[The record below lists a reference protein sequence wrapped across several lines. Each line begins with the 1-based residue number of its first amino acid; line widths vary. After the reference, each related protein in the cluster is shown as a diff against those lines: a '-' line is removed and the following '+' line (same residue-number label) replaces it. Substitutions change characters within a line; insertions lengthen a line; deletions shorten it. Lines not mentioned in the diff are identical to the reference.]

1 METTRVG
8 EHQGIL
14 IQRLRL
20 LGVIAG
26 ALFLAVAVGYWYAQI
41 VQYAQYRQLSENNR
55 LRIAR
60 VRAPRGIIEDRVGRA
75 LAENVPSYNLQLWPE
90 RGEVPLDSSLTFAS
104 GILGIPPEELGKR
117 ARSGVVDAALL
128 AEDLDLVQ
136 LAHFEAAA
144 LEHPEFGIDVV
155 QRRLYRHGAQTAHL
169 LGYLGE
175 VSERE
180 LGGQAL
186 PELRVGDLI
195 GKEGVEQSF
204 DRRLRGSDGRQVAI
218 VDSRGRIIAQPSRE
232 PSSPGDRLRLSIDL
246 ELQQEA
252 ELQLSGHVGALVAID
267 PRDGAVRAFYSAPSF
282 DPNVFSRRLGREEWQ
297 TLISSPHD
305 PLQNRV
311 LESAYPPGS
320 VFKIVMALAG
330 LEEGTVDASTR
341 VYCSGSVR
349 LHGRPRRCWKRAGH
363 GTVGVQEALKHSC
376 DVFFYLAGQDLGIER
391 IARWS
396 RHLGLGRP
404 TGIDVPGEKAG
415 LVPDADWSQRVRRHP
430 WYPGETISV
439 AIGQGPINTTP
450 LQIAVMLA
458 AVANGGSLV
467 TPYVLPG
474 DAKRPQ
480 PLGLSPEHVAMV
492 RESLRA
498 VVEEGGTA
506 SRIRLP
512 GIEVAGK
519 TGTAQVVEQK
529 TWIDSSQLAF
539 EQRDH
544 AWFASYAP
552 AENPEL
558 VVVAFIEH
566 GGHGAS
572 VAAPMVKA
580 LYEKYFDVYPARA
593 ARSAG

>member
-1 METTRVG
+1 METSRVG
-8 EHQGIL
+8 EHQEIL
-14 IQRLRL
+14 IQRLRV
-20 LGVIAG
+20 LGIAAG
-26 ALFLAVAVGYWYAQI
+26 ALFLGVGVGYWYAQ
-41 VQYAQYRQLSENNR
+41 VVRYTEYRQLAENNR
-55 LRIAR
+55 LRVAR
-60 VRAPRGIIEDRVGRA
+60 VRAPRGVIEDRAGRA
-75 LAENVPSYNLQLWPE
+75 LAENVPSYNLQLSGE
-90 RGEVPLDSSLTFAS
+90 RGGVPIEESLGFAS
-104 GILGIPPEELGKR
+104 EILGLEPAELHRR
-117 ARSGVVDAALL
+117 AEAGTVDAALL

-144 LEHPEFGIDVV
+144 LEHPEFRIEVV
-155 QRRLYRHGAQTAHL
+155 QRRLYRHGGQTAHL

-175 VSERE
+175 VGQQE
-180 LGGQAL
+180 LGQAL
-186 PELRVGDLI
+186 PDLRAGDLI
-195 GKEGVEQSF
+195 GKEGVEQAF
-204 DRRLRGSDGRQVAI
+204 DRRLRGQDGRQVAI
-218 VDSRGRIIAQPSRE
+218 VDSRGRVIAQPSRE
-232 PSSPGDRLRLSIDL
+232 PASPGERLRLSIDL

-252 ELQLSGHVGALVAID
+252 ELQLSGKVGALVALD
-267 PRDGAVRAFYSAPSF
+267 PRDGALRALYSAPSF

-305 PLQNRV
+305 PLQNRA

-330 LEEGTVDASTR
+330 LEEGTVDTSTR
-341 VYCSGSVR
+341 AYCRGSVR
-349 LHGRPRRCWKRAGH
+349 LHGRPRRCWKRGGH
-363 GTVGVQEALKHSC
+363 GSVGVQDALKHSC
-376 DVFFYLAGQDLGIER
+376 DVFFYLEGQELGIER
-391 IARWS
+391 MARWA

-415 LVPDADWSQRVRRHP
+415 LVPDADWSQRVRGQP

-439 AIGQGPINTTP
+439 AIGQGPILTTP
-450 LQIAVMLA
+450 LQVAVMLA
-458 AVANGGSLV
+458 VVANGGLLV

-474 DAKRPQ
+474 DAKPPE
-480 PLGLSPEHVAMV
+480 PLGLSPAHVALV
-492 RESLRA
+492 REALRS

-506 SRIRLP
+506 ARIRLP

-519 TGTAQVVEQK
+519 TGTAQVIEQK
-529 TWIDSSQLAF
+529 TWIDSNQLAF

-552 AENPEL
+552 ADQPEL

-580 LYEKYFDVYPARA
+580 LYEKYFDLKTART